1 MTGRGD
7 KREKRKVTRYTYV
20 YDRHDKGTNSSLP
33 RFKAYEELGKGIG
46 GDPELEIPTRIE
58 AF

>member
-46 GDPELEIPTRIE
+46 GIQSWKFQLE
-58 AF
+58 